1 LTSIDAIPKKD
12 QPTKQKTGKDFPAP
26 ARSEGA
32 PVSPKGKKSKVL
44 QTLALPL
51 LAVLT
56 GLLVGAVVIIITD
69 PQVIAAYKNFFHDP
83 LNALA
88 KTVQA
93 VATSYSAWFKGCF
106 GNPVQ
111 MVQAFQTYF
120 ASGDTK
126 PLLSAFW
133 PITESLAASTPYM
146 LAGLAVA
153 VGFKCGLFNI
163 GVEGQFLM
171 GALASA
177 WVGYTF
183 RLPWFIHLPLAL
195 LGGMLGGA
203 LWAAIPGYLKAITG
217 AHEVVN
223 TIMMNYIAF
232 RLSDWLLNG
241 PMKATGY
248 RPVTPVIQTTA
259 ALPRFFEEP
268 LRFNLGFFLALLIA
282 LFVFWFLYKTTLGF
296 EIRAVGANPHAARY
310 AGMNVTRNFI
320 LVMVLSGGLA
330 GLAGA
335 TQVLGIDLWV
345 GQGFSAGYGFDSIAI
360 ALLGNSHPLGVV
372 LSALLFGTMRS
383 GARSMQSLAGI
394 PIDIVSIIQGLVI
407 VFVAAPAII
416 RWIYRIRADKKAGEA
431 IVIRGWG
438 K

>member
-1 LTSIDAIPKKD
+1 MTHKDVIPKETRPSKEKE
-12 QPTKQKTGKDFPAP
+12 PTKEKAGKQSRFW
-26 ARSEGA
+26 
-32 PVSPKGKKSKVL
+32 
-44 QTLALPL
+44 QILAMPL

-56 GLLVGAVVIIITD
+56 GLLAGIVVI
-69 PQVIAAYKNFFHDP
+69 VISDAPVLAAYKDFFHDP
-83 LNALA
+83 LNALGLTA
-88 KTVQA
+88 QA
-93 VATSYSAWFKGCF
+93 IGISYGAWFKGCF
-106 GNPVQ
+106 GSPIDLFKG
-111 MVQAFQTYF
+111 FQIYF
-120 ASGDTK
+120 SSGDTK
-126 PLLSAFW
+126 ALLNAIW
-133 PITESLAASTPYM
+133 PFTESLAASTPYI

-171 GALASA
+171 GSLAAA

-183 RLPWFIHLPLAL
+183 KLPWFIHLPLAL
-195 LGGMLGGA
+195 LGGILGGA
-203 LWAAIPGYLKAITG
+203 LWAAIPGYLKAVTG

-223 TIMMNYIAF
+223 TIMMNYIAY

-248 RPVTPVIQTTA
+248 RPVTAVVQTTA
-259 ALPRFFEEP
+259 TLPRFFPEP
-268 LRFNLGFFLALLIA
+268 LRFNVGFILALLVA
-282 LFVFWFLYKTTLGF
+282 LFIFWFLFKTTLGF
-296 EIRAVGANPHAARY
+296 EIRAVGANPNAAKY

-320 LVMVLSGGLA
+320 FVMVLSGGLA

-335 TQVLGIDLWV
+335 SQVLGIDHWV

-360 ALLGNSHPLGVV
+360 ALLGNSHPFGVV
-372 LSALLFGTMRS
+372 LAALLFGTMRS

-416 RWIYRIRADKKAGEA
+416 RWLYRIREDKKAGEVIA
-431 IVIRGWG
+431 IRGWG